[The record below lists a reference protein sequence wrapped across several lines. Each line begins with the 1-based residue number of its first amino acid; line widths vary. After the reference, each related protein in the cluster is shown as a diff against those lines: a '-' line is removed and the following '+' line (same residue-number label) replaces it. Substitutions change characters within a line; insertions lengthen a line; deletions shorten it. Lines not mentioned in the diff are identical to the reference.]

1 MELFNPSLELNPS
14 LSFKLQV
21 GVPLPPLSSDGGGN
35 ILMELQKHG
44 CQLRWANGI
53 KDEIINL

>member
-44 CQLRWANGI
+44 CQLR
-53 KDEIINL
+53 